1 MASAGSVSYF
11 KRASILWMAVI
22 SLAMG
27 FFTVSRSPSDN
38 GDRSAG
44 CAASAALSALC
55 QQPGEWTV
63 FWPEQVPYEQLGPV
77 GSFSQ
82 YMVKNYYIVLYYGYW
97 VSWAIHIAEALY
109 SLPLCSSKG
118 ITDSGARVLWFIQTF
133 LFGIASLSLLLTYKP
148 GKKRR

>member
-27 FFTVSRSPSDN
+27 FFT
-38 GDRSAG
+38 
-44 CAASAALSALC
+44 
-55 QQPGEWTV
+55 WTV